1 MHIYVHTYMYIYIYI
16 VIIWIIESL
25 LIRIISSIELLRVMI
40 VIIYYLIRNGVLSMA
55 YKIKFKKKT
64 KERR

>member
-1 MHIYVHTYMYIYIYI
+1 MYIYIYI